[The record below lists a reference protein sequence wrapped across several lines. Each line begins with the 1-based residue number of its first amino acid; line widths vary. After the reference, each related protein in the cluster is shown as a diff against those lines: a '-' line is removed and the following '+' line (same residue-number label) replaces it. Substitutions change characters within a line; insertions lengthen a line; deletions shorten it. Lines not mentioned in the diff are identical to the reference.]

1 MLRVERLTANLAAED
16 IMFSNVSFHIN
27 AGETYGILG
36 DGNAGKTELIQLLSG
51 LRTPDKGLV
60 KIGDSIVHQ
69 NIRKAQ
75 QHISVLSRTPALFS
89 GMSVEHNLL
98 FWGRLYNL
106 PPNRLSTEMDRVIEQ
121 VGYAGERDAEVSELS
136 VLDQKRIHLAAA
148 LLHQPQVLM
157 LDQPT
162 EYMDSDE
169 REAFM
174 PVVQRLQKD
183 GYTLLYTTDRVD
195 EIQQIAHRVAILDEG
210 CILAEGTFDE
220 LRSLLGGQS
229 QIVIRCRPLG
239 TLVSCIEEAALVHTV
254 DERKNELRLWTM
266 KPQDV
271 LSQLFSEWQQSGLII
286 ESVQVVEP
294 TLAGVYLHLTG
305 KSLR

>member
-1 MLRVERLTANLAAED
+1 MLQVERLTADLVEED
-16 IMFSNVSFHIN
+16 ITFSNVSFHIN

-51 LRTPDKGLV
+51 LRTPEKGNV
-60 KIGDSIVHQ
+60 KIGDSVVHQ

-75 QHISVLSRTPALFS
+75 QHLGVLSRTPALFS

-98 FWGRLYNL
+98 FWGRLYDL
-106 PPNRLSTEMDRVIEQ
+106 SAHRLNAEMDRVLKQ
-121 VGYAGERDAEVSELS
+121 VGYAGERDVAASELS
-136 VLDQKRIHLAAA
+136 MLDQRRIHLAAA
-148 LLHQPQVLM
+148 LLHRPQVLL

-169 REAFM
+169 REAFIF
-174 PVVQRLQKD
+174 VVQRLQQD
-183 GYTLLYTTDRVD
+183 GYTMLYTTDRVD

-210 CILAEGTFDE
+210 LILAEGTFDE
-220 LRSLLGGQS
+220 LRSLLRGQS
-229 QIVIRCRPLG
+229 QVVIRCRPLR
-239 TLVSCIEEAALVHTV
+239 TLVSLIEEEALVHTV

-271 LSQLFSEWQQSGLII
+271 LSRLFSERQQSGLVI